1 MNAVDT
7 AFELRGSRV
16 WVAGHTGMVGSALV
30 RRLAREDCEIVTV
43 PRADLD
49 LRDAAATE
57 AWLAASRPDAIV
69 MAAAKVGGIQANAAY
84 PANFLYDNLAIAS
97 STIHGAFKAGVR
109 RLVYLGS
116 SCIYPKFA
124 DQPMRIDSLLTG
136 PLEPTNEWYAVAK
149 IAGLKMCQ
157 AYRRQYGVD
166 FVTAMPCN
174 LYGPHDN
181 FDLEGS
187 HVIPALIRR
196 FAEAK
201 ASEAASVD
209 VWGSGRPLRE
219 FLHVDDAADALVT
232 VLRGFSGEPAINIGD
247 GREISIADLAGRVAE
262 IVGYSGRLHFDTSK
276 PDGAPRKVLDS
287 NAIRALGWSPSIRL
301 DDGLGQ
307 MYQWYREHY
316 AMSRA
321 TRPDSDA
328 RSNSK

>member
-1 MNAVDT
+1 MSAADT
-7 AFELRGSRV
+7 VFELRGRRI
-16 WVAGHTGMVGSALV
+16 WVAGHTGMVGSALL
-30 RRLAREDCEIVTV
+30 RRLAREDCEVVTV

-57 AWLAASRPDAIV
+57 AWLAETRPDAIV
-69 MAAAKVGGIQANAAY
+69 MAAAKVGGIRANAQY
-84 PANFLYDNLAIAS
+84 PASFLYENLAIAS
-97 STIHGAFKAGVR
+97 STIHGAYKAGVR

-116 SCIYPKFA
+116 SCIYPKLA
-124 DQPMRIDSLLTG
+124 SQPMRVDSLLTG

-201 ASEAASVD
+201 AAGVAAVE
-209 VWGSGRPLRE
+209 VWGTGTPLRE
-219 FLHVDDAADALVT
+219 FLHVDDAADACVT
-232 VLRGFSGEPAINIGD
+232 VLCRFHGETAINIGD
-247 GREISIADLAGRVAE
+247 GREISIGDLAHRIARL
-262 IVGYSGRLHFDTSK
+262 VGYAGGIRFDTAK

-287 NAIRALGWSPSIRL
+287 GEIRALGWTPSIDL
-301 DDGLGQ
+301 DAGLAQ
-307 MYQWYREHY
+307 MYEWYRRHH
-316 AMSRA
+316 AAGHA
-321 TRPDSDA
+321 TQPA
-328 RSNSK
+328 